1 MKLTEASINIL
12 KELRD
17 VIVQLTDLD
26 FKTPIEVLGNSTIG
40 QHTRHTLEFFVCLE
54 KSLESG
60 IINYDQ
66 RDHDK
71 LIESDKVLSLSV
83 IDQLISFLSSCKENK
98 TLKLASNYDVLSN
111 EVNIVESNLHR
122 ELVYNIE
129 HAIHHMAIIKIG
141 IRAIATYVKLPEH
154 FGVAISTI
162 KYQNNL
168 ISKNS

>member
-12 KELRD
+12 HELRD

-71 LIESDKVLSLSV
+71 LIESDKDLSLSV
-83 IDQLISFLSSCKENK
+83 IDQLISFLSSCKENQ
-98 TLKLASNYDVLSN
+98 TLKLASNYDVLSS
-111 EVNIVESNLHR
+111 EVNIVDSNLHR

-141 IRAIATYVKLPEH
+141 IRAIATYVQLPEH